1 MEYIY
6 LIYLARNT
14 YEEKKRDYTEN
25 NENILKITMI
35 F

>member
-14 YEEKKRDYTEN
+14 YEEKKIEYTEN